1 MNGSGSSEP
10 LSTNDSSG
18 TLSTAAST
26 SSSADLAASLS
37 GLMSADASRSSALI
51 PESSA
56 ADATMADVGERAEQP
71 EHPAKPHIRGFLR
84 KIEAGE
90 AIVLADVEA
99 VLRRLEEAL

>member
-1 MNGSGSSEP
+1 
-10 LSTNDSSG
+10 
-18 TLSTAAST
+18 
-26 SSSADLAASLS
+26 
-37 GLMSADASRSSALI
+37 
-51 PESSA
+51 
-56 ADATMADVGERAEQP
+56 MADVGERAEQP